1 MHVDS
6 DDFAGVPPAHSTTTT
21 IAKVDLRDQLKPLR
35 QTAPWAG
42 GDRGHLIILL
52 AMLLFFTACSSRELV
67 SVARRPKKKKKS
79 DALIHDVT
87 AACSFNE
94 EVRPAVVMGLV
105 SDGGG
110 ITEGDMWKYLLR

>member
-1 MHVDS
+1 M
-6 DDFAGVPPAHSTTTT
+6 
-21 IAKVDLRDQLKPLR
+21 
-35 QTAPWAG
+35 
-42 GDRGHLIILL
+42 
-52 AMLLFFTACSSRELV
+52 
-67 SVARRPKKKKKS
+67 SVQKKKKKF

-110 ITEGDMWKYLLR
+110 ITE